1 MAVQYGFCHIM
12 VIIDMIFTYLTIST
26 YLQAR
31 STSARVAQ
39 YLTFEFPSLQL
50 SSKLHSFSL
59 IFIQFIMLHAHWLS
73 PLQKVSLH
81 SSK

>member
-12 VIIDMIFTYLTIST
+12 VIIDTIFTYLTLST
-26 YLQAR
+26 YLQYG

-39 YLTFEFPSLQL
+39 YLTSETPFLYFTL
-50 SSKLHSFSL
+50 KLHSLSL
-59 IFIQFIMLHAHWLS
+59 FFIKIIILHAHWLS